1 MQTFSARVLLYSC
14 DKSANPHCFK
24 NLDKN
29 DLPVDYYAQKSS
41 WMDSSIYFQTWF
53 HDKFV
58 PRWRKALAEK
68 GVPKKVILLLDNAP
82 SHLNVDCIR
91 SSDENIFCL
100 YLPPNTTSLIQ
111 PMDQGVLKNIKRCYK
126 RELLLRLLNDEH
138 EGLNMVEFTKTLT
151 ILDAVLM
158 SAKCWSEVEK
168 CTISRSWNKLLY
180 LKGAPAK
187 EKGKDTDTNIEID
200 TIMDELQVTP
210 EEQSEWLT
218 MEDNDPGYH
227 EYSDE
232 ELVVHVTGNNDEGEE
247 QNDVVTQSW
256 SHGQAC
262 QAL

>member
-1 MQTFSARVLLYSC
+1 
-14 DKSANPHCFK
+14 
-24 NLDKN
+24 
-29 DLPVDYYAQKSS
+29 
-41 WMDSSIYFQTWF
+41 
-53 HDKFV
+53 
-58 PRWRKALAEK
+58 
-68 GVPKKVILLLDNAP
+68 
-82 SHLNVDCIR
+82 
-91 SSDENIFCL
+91 
-100 YLPPNTTSLIQ
+100 
-111 PMDQGVLKNIKRCYK
+111 MDQGVLENIKCCYK
-126 RELLLRLLNDEH
+126 RELLLRLLNNEH

-168 CTISRSWNKLLY
+168 CTISRCWNKLLY
-180 LKGAPAK
+180 LKEAPAQ
-187 EKGKDTDTNIEID
+187 EKGKDTDTNTDID

-210 EEQSEWLT
+210 EERSEWLT

-247 QNDVVTQSW
+247 ENDDVVTQSV